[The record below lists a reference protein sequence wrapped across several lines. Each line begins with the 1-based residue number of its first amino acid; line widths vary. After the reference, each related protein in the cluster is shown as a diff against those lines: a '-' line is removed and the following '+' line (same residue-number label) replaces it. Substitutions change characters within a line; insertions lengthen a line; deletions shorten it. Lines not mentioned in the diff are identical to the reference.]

1 MDIGLIL
8 SSYNNIFNYYIQQ
21 LFNIWKTKS
30 SINILVSLDL
40 KSNETINSVN
50 DAITIIKNAQEL
62 GAKII
67 VDFKEWNSESDIKKY
82 TNIFGTVYTDPT
94 KADIILNGKAG
105 LEQAML
111 ILRKTTK
118 YYKLYKD
125 ETNDKQK
132 C

>member
-8 SSYNNIFNYYIQQ
+8 SSYNNTFNYYIQQ
-21 LFNIWKTKS
+21 LFNIWKTKD

-50 DAITIIKNAQEL
+50 DAITIIKNAKEL

-82 TNIFGTVYTDPT
+82 TNIFGTVYTDAT
-94 KADIILNGKAG
+94 KVDIILNGKAG